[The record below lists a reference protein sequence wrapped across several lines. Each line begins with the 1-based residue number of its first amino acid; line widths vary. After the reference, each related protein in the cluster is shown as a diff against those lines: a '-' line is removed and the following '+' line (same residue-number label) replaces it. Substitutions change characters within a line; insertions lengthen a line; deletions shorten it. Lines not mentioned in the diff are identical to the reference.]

1 MCPGGSGS
9 LCWELRREPG
19 KTRNIIKISWKMQNR
34 EKLGGC
40 LFLCLLLR
48 VNPGFT
54 SSGGKLLWLVTNMP
68 GLCWISQTLA
78 QPGNF
83 I

>member
-1 MCPGGSGS
+1 M
-9 LCWELRREPG
+9 R
-19 KTRNIIKISWKMQNR
+19 NR

-54 SSGGKLLWLVTNMP
+54 SSGGKLLWLVTTAWAVLDFSDTSSAWKFYLKCQHL
-68 GLCWISQTLA
+68 GLTKHCAL
-78 QPGNF
+78 
-83 I
+83 